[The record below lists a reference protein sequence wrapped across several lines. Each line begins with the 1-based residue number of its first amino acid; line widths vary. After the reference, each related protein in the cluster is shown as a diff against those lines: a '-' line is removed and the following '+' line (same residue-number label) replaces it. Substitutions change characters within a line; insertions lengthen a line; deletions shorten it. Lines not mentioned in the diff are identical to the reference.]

1 MRLPGS
7 LAKVNPYL
15 MHLTQGARSLGWF
28 SGLIG
33 YWLLFWIGSYSL
45 IQARVTDRFLRSVSL
60 ENGYVIGL
68 AGLAVSILVIVV
80 LVGLFVFMGTQ
91 LTLAE
96 AQSEQLTLLR
106 STNISLD
113 TIFGSLL
120 LGILYRARRWLTW
133 LIGGCP
139 FFIGCMCWMYSAL
152 TYGAGS
158 AEYCYT
164 SPFGRVYCYWD
175 GPPEFTSQVEAFWF
189 LSLTIC
195 ILGIM
200 VLAAVCSVGLTMR
213 SKKRLLSA
221 VSVLAFTV
229 PLVLAVI
236 LLAAPEGF
244 LFIDTAYRNE
254 VYAVISTRILW
265 VGLAMAI
272 FPFAASLG
280 AYRFLRRWA
289 FD

>member
-15 MHLTQGARSLGWF
+15 MHLTQGEGNLGWF

-33 YWLLFWIGSYSL
+33 SWLLFWVGSCFL
-45 IQARVTDRFLRSVSL
+45 IWARVADRLRYSVYL
-60 ENGYVIGL
+60 EDGYVIGL
-68 AGLAVSILVIVV
+68 IGLPVSILIIVV

-91 LTLAE
+91 LTLVE
-96 AQSEQLTLLR
+96 VQSEQLTLLR
-106 STNISLD
+106 LTNIGPD
-113 TIFGSLL
+113 AIFGSLL

-133 LIGGCP
+133 LIGSCP
-139 FFIGCMCWMYSAL
+139 FFIGCMCWLYSAL
-152 TYGAGS
+152 TYA
-158 AEYCYT
+158 ALDLEYCHT
-164 SPFGRVYCYWD
+164 SPFGHVYCYWD
-175 GPPEFTSQVEAFWF
+175 GPPEFTSRVEAFWF

-213 SKKRLLSA
+213 SKKGMLSA
-221 VSVLAFTV
+221 AGVLAFTV

-244 LFIDTAYRNE
+244 LFIDTAYWNE
-254 VYAVISTRILW
+254 VYDVVSTRILW

-272 FPFAASLG
+272 LPLAASLG
-280 AYRFLRRWA
+280 AYGLLRRWA

>member
-1 MRLPGS
+1 MRLSGS
-7 LAKVNPYL
+7 FAKVNPYL
-15 MHLTQGARSLGWF
+15 MRLTQGERSLGWF
-28 SGLIG
+28 SRLIG
-33 YWLLFWIGSYSL
+33 YWLLFWIGSYFL
-45 IQARVTDRFLRSVSL
+45 IRARVTDQFLASVSL

-68 AGLAVSILVIVV
+68 MGLAVSILIIVA
-80 LVGLFVFMGTQ
+80 LIGLFVFMGTQ

-96 AQSEQLTLLR
+96 AQSEQLTLLYL
-106 STNISLD
+106 TNISPD

-152 TYGAGS
+152 TYGARG

-189 LSLTIC
+189 LSLTIN

-200 VLAAVCSVGLTMR
+200 VLAAVCNVCLTMR
-213 SKKRLLSA
+213 SKKGKLSA
-221 VSVLAFTV
+221 AGVLTFTV
-229 PLVLAVI
+229 PLVLAIV

-244 LFIDTAYRNE
+244 LFIDTAYGNE
-254 VYAVISTRILW
+254 VYAVVSTRILW
-265 VGLAMAI
+265 VGLTMAI

-289 FD
+289 VD